1 MGQGEI
7 PESGEHLL
15 TPTEIPS
22 QIPTKLE
29 EVGNYVVGDKLTRED
44 MVRTWLTKDPLGRD
58 DRDLLVW
65 NHRLNHCSFK
75 YLLRLSKRGAIPRNL
90 IDIRKPLPCVAC
102 LFGKCHKRPWSK
114 KGKLSGGS
122 TSKPSDTRPRAMTS
136 IFQTVYSQPGITPP
150 IHWGSNTRKISDS
163 HRIHGSLL

>member
-1 MGQGEI
+1 MGHLSPKYIVIYHKGSDPPKFSTLEKRTKEDTWGDTWKIQILGQGEI

-29 EVGNYVVGDKLTRED
+29 EVGKYVVGDNLTRED

-75 YLLRLSKRGAIPRNL
+75 YLLRLSKRGAIPRNIL
-90 IDIRKPLPCVAC
+90 DIRKFPPCVAC
-102 LFGKCHKRPWSK
+102 LFGKCHKRPWST
-114 KGKLSGGS
+114 KGKLSGG
-122 TSKPSDTRPRAMTS
+122 
-136 IFQTVYSQPGITPP
+136 
-150 IHWGSNTRKISDS
+150 
-163 HRIHGSLL
+163 